1 MLPCVIS
8 EYRNKGEKIFLREG
22 HVTHVRLGPATS
34 AANRCPL
41 PLGPPPEGLPTPAGT
56 ASKDWAR
63 VRPTSPYRH
72 LPPQAA
78 RGPPPR
84 PPLPAP
90 HPPPCRPAAPPPTLL
105 PTAKCRKQVGPAGGG
120 GPGRRRAGAPRPGS
134 CAGREG
140 RSWRNPGQG
149 PDAPCGLQEDRRG
162 SAGRPASPGGLR
174 RRGGGGAGTLVRG
187 EMAAETAGPALAALP
202 APAPLP
208 RQYALRHRRCNF
220 LACLAFCFWPPAARC
235 WTSVVAEACRCPAQA
250 GDLQTPVLAGEG
262 LTLRPRAR

>member
-1 MLPCVIS
+1 MPPPTWAS
-8 EYRNKGEKIFLREG
+8 SRR
-22 HVTHVRLGPATS
+22 
-34 AANRCPL
+34 AANPRRHGIQG
-41 PLGPPPEGLPTPAGT
+41 LGTGSPHQPIPAPSPPGG
-56 ASKDWAR
+56 AR
-63 VRPTSPYRH
+63 
-72 LPPQAA
+72 A
-78 RGPPPR
+78 PPR

-202 APAPLP
+202 APAPFP
-208 RQYALRHRRCNF
+208 GSTPCAT
-220 LACLAFCFWPPAARC
+220 A
-235 WTSVVAEACRCPAQA
+235 VVIS
-250 GDLQTPVLAGEG
+250 
-262 LTLRPRAR
+262 